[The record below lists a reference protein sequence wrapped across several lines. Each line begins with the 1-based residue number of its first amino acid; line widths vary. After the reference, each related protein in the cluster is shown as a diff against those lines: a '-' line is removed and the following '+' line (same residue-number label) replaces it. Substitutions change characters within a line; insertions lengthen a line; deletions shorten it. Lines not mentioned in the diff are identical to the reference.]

1 MKRLFALILVFA
13 LLATLCACGG
23 KKAEGAVSTQPAGAD
38 ATEAQTGADT
48 GESEDSSS
56 GGVEVDEGLF
66 NVTLTIPAEF
76 AEDMTQDELDADV
89 AAGECKSAKLNEDGS
104 VTMEMSKKQHDEMM
118 SGLADSFQ
126 ETFDGLI
133 GDEGTNFVSI
143 DHNDDFTE
151 FTVVTTSTELNLTE
165 SFSTV
170 ALYFAGGMYNA
181 FAGNSVDNICVKF
194 VNEASGEVIEEAN
207 SRDMNG

>member
-1 MKRLFALILVFA
+1 M
-13 LLATLCACGG
+13 
-23 KKAEGAVSTQPAGAD
+23 SWTQ
-38 ATEAQTGADT
+38 
-48 GESEDSSS
+48 
-56 GGVEVDEGLF
+56 
-66 NVTLTIPAEF
+66 
-76 AEDMTQDELDADV
+76 M
-89 AAGECKSAKLNEDGS
+89 
-104 VTMEMSKKQHDEMM
+104 MSKKQHDEMM

-133 GDEGTNFVSI
+133 GDEGTNFLSI
-143 DHNDDFTE
+143 DPNDDFTE

>member
-1 MKRLFALILVFA
+1 MKRIFALILAFA

-23 KKAEGAVSTQPAGAD
+23 KKDDGAVSTQPAGTD

-48 GESEDSSS
+48 GEGEGSSS

-76 AEDMTQDELDADV
+76 AEDMTQDELDAEV
-89 AAGECKSAKLNEDGS
+89 ADGEVKSAKLNEDGS
-104 VTMEMSKKQHDEMM
+104 VTLEMSKKQHDEMM

-126 ETFDGLI
+126 ETFDGMI
-133 GDEGTNFVSI
+133 NDEGTNFVSI
-143 DHNDDFTE
+143 DYNDDFTE

-165 SFSTV
+165 SFSSL

-181 FAGNSVDNICVKF
+181 FAGNPVDNICVKF
-194 VNEASGEVIEEAN
+194 VNQTSGEVIEEAN
-207 SRDMNG
+207 SRDMNE